1 MKIEKVEKVV
11 ANLHDKTEYA
21 IHRRIS
27 KQAFFVYMKSDL
39 RKKAKSDFEKKLVV
53 KFMNN
58 AIFGKSVE
66 NVRT

>member
-1 MKIEKVEKVV
+1 M
-11 ANLHDKTEYA
+11 N
-21 IHRRIS
+21 
-27 KQAFFVYMKSDL
+27 SDL
-39 RKKAKSDFEKKLVV
+39 RKKSKSDFEKKLVV

>member
-27 KQAFFVYMKSDL
+27 KQAFFEYMKSDL

-66 NVRT
+66 IVRT

>member
-27 KQAFFVYMKSDL
+27 KQAFFEYMNSDL
-39 RKKAKSDFEKKLVV
+39 RKKVKSDFEKK
-53 KFMNN
+53 
-58 AIFGKSVE
+58 SCC
-66 NVRT
+66 